1 MDNFD
6 NRENELKDLLNQ
18 LDELKKLRAE
28 LSLSE
33 KNISETVKDNEEKI
47 EKAKEEVSTL
57 ANSSDIIEEL
67 KRQVID
73 LDKEIEQIED
83 EILKNVKE
91 YESSYSKLQNLVD
104 DQNKKLD
111 SNELLS
117 EEAIKSIKDDN
128 ESLIEDATSKSKEIK
143 AIYEKQRKL
152 LSALKGKRTKLKKD
166 IEKCEALDLTMEEYN
181 EINSA
186 LRKSKIVDAILE
198 KKGLIDI
205 ISKPS
210 KERTKEEKLELKEA
224 KEEILKEISE
234 VKKANNDYSVL
245 DAIQAL
251 YSLDVSYVK
260 GKTRVIEIPKNELA
274 IIKEN
279 AKKLPVLIKDYD
291 NVQMKYT
298 PTSAPKD
305 MEEVKDENLNSE
317 ESIINPNINERIVI
331 FKDKDTGDLYIREYV
346 KQKFKDRFKLD
357 TYSEGVRI
365 NGSLC
370 YKIDQDEADYIIN
383 NANND
388 FSPYLTRIDEVELP
402 KEKEYSADDYNIVQ
416 EAFDELV
423 NNGYKPGTE
432 EFAEAVNN
440 MGSNDIIEENE
451 FAIGPDDTIDELIPG
466 TNVKR
471 PRYRKND
478 ETEEEYEE
486 FLKNYYDKVFP
497 QKVGDVDTKELNEE
511 ENLENQDSPLPLTE
525 ENEDINEDIEEE
537 NDNQPIPVPITDSDD
552 DNDDYSEDIEEEQ
565 EEVENQPAPIST
577 ESNNQTEENNTEEV
591 LSARKIIANLTHGIE
606 IFKKDGKRYV
616 ASNIKV
622 TKDFK
627 NELHAGNYIYNI
639 GHIASALIHVPIK
652 FISKIWSKLMLGPDG
667 KAAMKE
673 VEKRLEDLPEQQLQV
688 LYDQYK
694 GTTALSDMNH
704 QILPLIQKRL
714 REWVIGKVQVINE
727 RTNQSYSIV
736 ASIKNQLE
744 EIDKKLANSNLDP
757 RLREEYL
764 NEKKELIRFA
774 AVNIKSIEDLN
785 LEGQKLLSDGL
796 HGLEEDY
803 KAVMSKMNYVGLRF
817 AKEHDFDNELAEKIG
832 NADENLKRAIRDED
846 DETIY
851 NSFMEREQL
860 YIDNTEVKNS
870 IFGKRSVGKKY
881 YTPLAQILDY
891 KDDPLIRDLFT
902 TIAVTTA
909 AISVV
914 NAIRVHGI
922 EDQAVIANQQSEA
935 ARVNAAND
943 QMVSGVKM
951 DAQKIV
957 DGRETI
963 REGLQAQAHHDVLN
977 TANGLERYALDHF
990 NWSTRAKGYHAL
1002 DDANHVIYNDMYQQ
1016 VSGDISSITSRLSG
1030 GTITSAQALEEMG
1043 SVAAGAQ
1050 HTFVDV
1056 ARTCLDE
1063 LNLYIPAHPQFDL
1076 TATKEAL
1083 EYIVN
1088 NPTALTRMNETAINA
1103 TNIAEG
1109 MMGLSPAHMQALSSL
1124 PSDWITTLMGAAGSA
1139 ALAYNVTRDMAKIS
1153 QEKSRVKQERAISDD
1168 IASQLKGEKEV
1179 NIAEEIPYEDLDE
1192 DIVEEEEEVVSHR

>member
-57 ANSSDIIEEL
+57 AKSSDIIEEL

-128 ESLIEDATSKSKEIK
+128 ESLIEDATRKSKEIK

-210 KERTKEEKLELKEA
+210 KERTKEEKEQLKIA

-357 TYSEGVRI
+357 TYGEGVRI

-440 MGSNDIIEENE
+440 IGSVVENE
-451 FAIGPDDTIDELIPG
+451 FEIGPDDTIDELIPG
-466 TNVKR
+466 TNIKR
-471 PRYRKND
+471 PRYRKNH
-478 ETEEEYEE
+478 ETDEEYEE
-486 FLKNYYDKVFP
+486 FLKNYYSKVFP
-497 QKVGDVDTKELNEE
+497 QEEDDKDKKSEE
-511 ENLENQDSPLPLTE
+511 EDLGNTTIPTPVPTGSDDSTS
-525 ENEDINEDIEEE
+525 EDDDTTPEPTEEE
-537 NDNQPIPVPITDSDD
+537 NDNDKERTTPVPTG
-552 DNDDYSEDIEEEQ
+552 NDDLSADQQEQNDKEEE
-565 EEVENQPAPIST
+565 I
-577 ESNNQTEENNTEEV
+577 
-591 LSARKIIANLTHGIE
+591 LSARKIVANLTKDLE
-606 IFKKDGKRYV
+606 IFKKDGKRYI
-616 ASNIKV
+616 AAHIEV
-622 TKDFK
+622 TQEFK

-639 GHIASALIHVPIK
+639 GHIASALVHIPFRFVNK
-652 FISKIWSKLMLGPDG
+652 VWSKLALGPDG
-667 KAAMKE
+667 EATMKE
-673 VEKRLEDLPEQQLQV
+673 LEERLNNLPPQQLQV

-704 QILPLIQKRL
+704 QILPMIQKRL
-714 REWVIGKVQVINE
+714 RAWVIDKVQVINQKS
-727 RTNQSYSIV
+727 NQCYSIV

-744 EIDKKLANSNLDP
+744 EIDKKLEDSKLDP
-757 RLREEYL
+757 KLRKEYL
-764 NEKKELIRFA
+764 NQRKELIRMA
-774 AVNIKSIEDLN
+774 ALNIKMIEDLN
-785 LEGQKLLSDGL
+785 LEGQKWLSDGL

-803 KAVMSKMNYVGLRF
+803 KAVMTKMNYVGLRF
-817 AKEHDFDNELAEKIG
+817 AKEHDFDNELAEQIG
-832 NADENLKRAIRDED
+832 DADENLKRAIRDD
-846 DETIY
+846 DSEKIY
-851 NSFMEREQL
+851 SSFMKREQL

-902 TIAVTTA
+902 TIALTTA
-909 AISVV
+909 AISVI

-922 EDQAVIANQQSEA
+922 EDQAIIANQQSEA

-943 QMVSGVKM
+943 QIIAGVKM
-951 DAQKIV
+951 DAQRIV
-957 DGRETI
+957 DGREAI
-963 REGLQAQAHHDVLN
+963 RDGLQAQVHQDVLN

-990 NWSTRAKGYHAL
+990 NWVTRGNGYRAL
-1002 DDANHVIYNDMYQQ
+1002 DDANHAAYNTMYQQ
-1016 VSGDISSITSRLSG
+1016 VSGDISSISARLSSG
-1030 GTITSAQALEEMG
+1030 AIAPAKALEEMG
-1043 SVAAGAQ
+1043 TVAAGAQ
-1050 HTFVDV
+1050 HTFTDV
-1056 ARTCLDE
+1056 AKTCLDE
-1063 LNLYIPAHPQFDL
+1063 LNIYIPAHPQFDL